1 MKIEEQAYGAVTL
14 MKPVGPITE
23 ADVEDLYTRLV
34 DVRTRNLGRLVID
47 ITAVPFIDSQG
58 LECLLELADEMGK
71 TGQVLKLCGEN
82 DTFREILE
90 LTDLSAVFEQF
101 PDANTAVRS
110 FI

>member
-14 MKPVGPITE
+14 MKPVGPVTE
-23 ADVEDLYTRLV
+23 VDVEDLHAHLLE
-34 DVRTRNLGRLVID
+34 VRTRNLGRLVID
-47 ITAVPFIDSQG
+47 ISAVPFIDSQG
-58 LECLLELADEMGK
+58 LECLLDLANEMEK

-90 LTDLSAVFEQF
+90 LTDLAAVFEHF
-101 PDANTAVRS
+101 PDAITAVRS